1 MKKTLLIFALVAGM
15 LIAYV
20 PQRSRSQAA
29 TPANPVLILYD
40 STNTQYGKL
49 GFIYAIMLSN
59 LLGHFQMKADL
70 VPVETYIAG
79 QINAHQ
85 ATFYL
90 GALYDNPLPV
100 SFVSDAAQTTKPLV
114 WFKYNLW
121 KLTWDAAYNFPA
133 THGFNFLSLRGLNG
147 TPSSSNPSPGFFDTI
162 TYKNK
167 AMVKYYSY
175 DAASNTVKADPDFG
189 FVQIT
194 DATKATTVVTAKN
207 SGTQE
212 TAPYIVRSGNFWYF
226 ADLPLSF
233 IGPRDRYLAL
243 CDILHDIL
251 GVNHAEQHRAMVR
264 LEDVGATVDPN
275 SMARLTDFLKGK
287 NIKFS
292 IAVIPFYRDPLG
304 HYNGGV
310 PMEVHLAEA
319 TDLLNSL
326 RYAKTRGG
334 SVLMHGYTHQY
345 SNVPNLHTAVSADDF
360 EFWYATQNRPVA
372 EDSFAW
378 AADRL
383 NAGITELQGSGYQAD
398 VFEAPHYQA
407 SPKAYAAINGL
418 FQNTYQRAVYYTAD
432 PPVLDPNVTNHDF
445 SGGMFYPYV
454 ISSDYYGQ
462 RIIPENLG
470 NIEYDICNIDPTS
483 CITYTW
489 QDLLT
494 NAQYALVVRDGFGS
508 FFFHPFWVEQ
518 DLAFLNAYN
527 DFTNLV
533 NGITQLGYTWVGMRD
548 LILGLTSLSPNSG
561 SKSGG
566 TNLTINGTGFEAG
579 ATVLIGNKAATNVV
593 IVNSSKI
600 TCVTPSGAKGN
611 VDVKVTNTD
620 GRSATLP
627 AGFQYK

>member
-20 PQRSRSQAA
+20 PQRTRTQAA
-29 TPANPVLILYD
+29 TTANPVLILYD

-70 VPVETYIAG
+70 VPVETYTSG

-100 SFVSDAAQTTKPLV
+100 SFLSDAAQTTKPMV
-114 WFKYNLW
+114 WFKYNFW
-121 KLTWDAAYNFPA
+121 KLTWDQTYNFPA
-133 THGFNFLSLRGLNG
+133 THGFTFLSLRGLNG
-147 TPSSSNPSPGFFDTI
+147 TPSASTPSPGFFDTI

-167 AMVKYYSY
+167 AMMKYYAY
-175 DAASNTVKADPDFG
+175 DAATNTVKADPDFG
-189 FVQIT
+189 LVQIT
-194 DATKATTVVTAKN
+194 DATKATATVSAKN

-212 TAPYIVRSGNFWYF
+212 IAPYVVRSGNFWYF

-243 CDILHDIL
+243 CDLLHDIL
-251 GVNHAEQHRAMVR
+251 GVNHTEQHRAMVR
-264 LEDVGATVDPN
+264 LEDVAATVDTN
-275 SMARLTDFLKGK
+275 SMTRLSDFLKSK

-292 IAVIPFYRDPLG
+292 IAAIPFYRDPLG
-304 HYNGGV
+304 RYNSGV
-310 PMEVHLAEA
+310 SMEVHLAQA

-326 RYAKTRGG
+326 RYAKSRGG

-345 SNVPNLHTAVSADDF
+345 NNVPNLHTAVSADDF
-360 EFWYATQNRPVA
+360 EFWNATANRPVA

-383 NAGITELQGSGYQAD
+383 SAGIAELQGSGYEAD

-418 FQNTYQRAVYYTAD
+418 FQNTYQRVVYYTAQT
-432 PPVLDPNVTNHDF
+432 PNLDPNVTNHDF

-462 RIIPENLG
+462 RVLPENLG

-483 CITYTW
+483 CFNYTW
-489 QDLLT
+489 QDLLI
-494 NAQYALVVRDGFGS
+494 NAQYGLVVRDGFGS

-518 DLAFLNAYN
+518 DLAYLNAYN
-527 DFTNLV
+527 DFVNLV

-548 LILGLTSLSPNSG
+548 LILGVTKITPNSG
-561 SKSGG
+561 PKSGG
-566 TNLTINGTGFEAG
+566 TNVTIDGTGFEAG
-579 ATVLIGNKAATNVV
+579 ATVLIGDTPATNVIV
-593 IVNSSKI
+593 VNSSKI
-600 TCVTPSGAKGN
+600 TCRTPAGAKGDA
-611 VDVKVTNTD
+611 DVKVTNTD
-620 GRSATLP
+620 GRNAMLP
-627 AGFQYK
+627 AGFKYK